1 MPNALRCTFQAEGA
15 CGGNTVTSVST
26 VEARNQLAD
35 IINRAAYG
43 KERVLLTRR
52 GRAIV
57 AVVPVE
63 DVELLE
69 ALEDQLD
76 LEDARAA
83 LAEAREKGTILWD
96 TIKADLD
103 L

>member
-1 MPNALRCTFQAEGA
+1 M
-15 CGGNTVTSVST
+15 TSVST

-69 ALEDQLD
+69 ALEDQMD

-83 LAEAREKGTILWD
+83 LAEAREKGTIPWD

>member
-1 MPNALRCTFQAEGA
+1 M
-15 CGGNTVTSVST
+15 TSVST

-83 LAEAREKGTILWD
+83 LAEAREKGTIPWD